1 MKDNGRFFKSYYD
14 LMSASGFVGN
24 NGELVKLTLTEKNIY
39 CLMLSRY
46 DYFVREKGGTY
57 YDTQESI
64 GCALDIDRRTVLQ
77 KLKVFMKHGV
87 IVGEKKKVGNYLNW
101 SYTAI
106 NPMKL
111 WWANGQ
117 QGSVEIATAQEGKST
132 SKPKVVESS
141 PLELDV
147 PEWDLY

>member
-46 DYFVREKGGTY
+46 DYFVKEKGGAY

-111 WWANGQ
+111 WWENGQ
-117 QGSVEIATAQEGKST
+117 QGNVEMVAVQEGKST
-132 SKPKVVESS
+132 SKQKLVEGS